1 MYLSRLISFL
11 SVQAELRV
19 HSTAYGGESRTPM
32 LLPRFS
38 IPFSHIILFHGE
50 NKSQI
55 DD

>member
-19 HSTAYGGESRTPM
+19 HSTAYGGESRTSM

-50 NKSQI
+50 NKS
-55 DD
+55 